1 MKCFHHDD
9 IDGRSAGAL
18 IAIHEDNFDQEN
30 FFEVNYVQ
38 KLPIDRIKPDEKVY
52 FVDYSFSKN
61 TVGVLREILSITNN
75 VVWIDHHKSSVE
87 MLKDNPDLKSIDG
100 IVKEGISGAALTYM
114 YLYSEQ
120 YSNIPLYLKYVSDF
134 DCWHLK
140 LPNIMEFKYGVECY
154 DYKALSDFWIRLMEN
169 DTGTENKFLQ
179 EIIGNGTVVRRH
191 SENEFRRLIEENS
204 YERDVEGYKALI
216 LNSDGFSQVFG
227 DKINDY
233 DVCILWSY
241 IDGRYVY
248 SIYSTKVDVSKI
260 AEKYSGGGHFGAA
273 GFSSTELLFK

>member
-1 MKCFHHDD
+1 M
-9 IDGRSAGAL
+9 
-18 IAIHEDNFDQEN
+18 HEDNFDPEN

-38 KLPIDRIKPDEKVY
+38 KLPLDKITPDEKVY

-61 TVGVLREILSITNN
+61 TVNVLRDVLDITKN
-75 VVWIDHHKSSVE
+75 VVWIDHHQSSVE
-87 MLKDNPDLKSIDG
+87 MLKENPDLKSVDG

-120 YSNIPLYLKYVSDF
+120 YSGIPMYHKYVTDF

-140 LPNIMEFKYGVECY
+140 LPNVMEFKYGVECY
-154 DYKALSDFWIRLMEN
+154 DYTALSDFWLRLMDN
-169 DTGTENKFLQ
+169 DTGTDNKFLQ
-179 EIIGNGTVVRRH
+179 DIINDGAVVRRH
-191 SENEFRRLIEENS
+191 SENDFRRLIKENS
-204 YERDVEGYKALI
+204 YEREVDGYKALI
-216 LNSDGFSQVFG
+216 LNRDGFSQVFG

-233 DVCILWSY
+233 DVCILWRY
-241 IDGRYVY
+241 IGGKYVY

-260 AEKYSGGGHFGAA
+260 AEKYGGGGHPGAS